1 MLGPEST
8 PYNGLNGPGVWCERV
23 GISVVEVT
31 AKVGKSV
38 ILSIQWPKMATE
50 GFVMAAKKSRTFSTL
65 LMQRSKLGALS
76 KSQNWS
82 AGSWPN
88 QSFCE
93 RNKLYP
99 RDFAGKAF
107 PSCIQFRILLI
118 WLDSFDL
125 KWNSQYDVSWWE
137 WFWQMESD
145 LSMKGV
151 LFFMKKYTKEVLP
164 VLSNMVYKRIRGW
177 ISGRS
182 ISA

>member
-38 ILSIQWPKMATE
+38 ILAIQWPKMATE

-107 PSCIQFRILLI
+107 PSCIPFRVLLI

-137 WFWQMESD
+137 WCGPS
-145 LSMKGV
+145 V
-151 LFFMKKYTKEVLP
+151 LT
-164 VLSNMVYKRIRGW
+164 NGKRPI
-177 ISGRS
+177 
-182 ISA
+182 